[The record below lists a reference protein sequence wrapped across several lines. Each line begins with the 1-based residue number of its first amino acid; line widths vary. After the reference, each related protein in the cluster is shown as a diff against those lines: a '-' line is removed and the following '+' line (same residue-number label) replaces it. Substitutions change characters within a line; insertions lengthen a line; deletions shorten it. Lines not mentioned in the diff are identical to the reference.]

1 MSLNFILILNVIALS
16 LNEHIIM
23 YFMSYMYVYL
33 HTQSITMT
41 TITIMI
47 RTLTLI
53 MIIIIIIKF
62 VMGVFP
68 LQNCIDLIVSRGVAT
83 NNASLYRRLLTR
95 K

>member
-1 MSLNFILILNVIALS
+1 MSLNFILILNVIVLS

-23 YFMSYMYVYL
+23 YFLSYVYVCL
-33 HTQSITMT
+33 HTHSITMT

-47 RTLTLI
+47 RTLLI
-53 MIIIIIIKF
+53 IIIIIIKF

-68 LQNCIDLIVSRGVAT
+68 LRNCIDLIVSRGVAT
-83 NNASLYRRLLTR
+83 NNASLYGRLLTQ